1 MMRSHFADG
10 VLVLVSILKRRIM
23 SELAGHYGI
32 PVAKPAHHVGP
43 APAAPLSSELMV
55 PTAVIA
61 PQRGEKACYC
71 SMAVRIAL
79 VT

>member
-1 MMRSHFADG
+1 
-10 VLVLVSILKRRIM
+10 M

-43 APAAPLSSELMV
+43 APAAPSSSELMV

-61 PQRGEKACYC
+61 PQRGENAFLC
-71 SMAVRIAL
+71 SMAARSAL